1 MKFPNLEWAICQQGS
16 QFRFAAALG
25 ESESWL
31 SRRLN
36 GRGEFTQEDRNRVA
50 QVLGYPCG
58 WLFAMPSPPL
68 RETIRQLEPARGSG
82 MNISALKR
90 ERPGQR

>member
-36 GRGEFTQEDRNRVA
+36 GRSEFTQEDRDRIA
-50 QVLGYPCG
+50 QTLKYPG
-58 WLFAMPSPPL
+58 DWLFQTPEPPTRNASPEL
-68 RETIRQLEPARGSG
+68 IHAH
-82 MNISALKR
+82 A
-90 ERPGQR
+90 